1 MSSATSGL
9 SGQSQPSVHMTAVP
23 PDACGYQGQRA
34 GMVSRL
40 LASAV
45 DLVAVV
51 STVGVGYL
59 AVSMVIFVWDPIRFH
74 FPAPD
79 RTWLLAAT
87 GAVLFCYLSA
97 SWATTGRTWGD
108 LLLGLRV
115 VNYQG
120 EPLRVAGAIIR
131 AALCVVFPIGIMYVA
146 VSRANRSVAD
156 VVLRTSVV
164 YAWGGDSAPA
174 GERRH

>member
-9 SGQSQPSVHMTAVP
+9 SDRGQPSAHMTAVP
-23 PDACGYQGQRA
+23 RDARGYQGQRA
-34 GMVSRL
+34 GLVSRL

-45 DLVAVV
+45 DLMAVAC
-51 STVGVGYL
+51 TVGAGYL
-59 AVSMVIFVWDPIRFH
+59 AVSTVIFLWDPARFH

-79 RTWLLAAT
+79 RTWLLAAG
-87 GAVLFCYLSA
+87 GAALFCYLSA

-120 EPLRVAGAIIR
+120 ETLRVSGAVIR
-131 AALCVVFPIGIMYVA
+131 AALCVVFPIGILYVA

-156 VVLRTSVV
+156 VVLRTSVI
-164 YAWGGDSAPA
+164 YAWGGDSTPA

>member
-1 MSSATSGL
+1 
-9 SGQSQPSVHMTAVP
+9 VVP
-23 PDACGYQGQRA
+23 PEARGYQGQRA
-34 GMVSRL
+34 GLVSRT

-45 DLVAVV
+45 DLAAAVG
-51 STVGVGYL
+51 TVGAGYL
-59 AVSMVIFVWDPIRFH
+59 AVSMVLFLWDPSRFH

-79 RTWLLAAT
+79 RTWLLAA
-87 GAVLFCYLSA
+87 GGIVLFCYLSA
-97 SWATTGRTWGD
+97 SWAMTGRTWGD

-120 EPLRVAGAIIR
+120 GPLRVSGAAIR
-131 AALCVVFPIGIMYVA
+131 AALCVVFPIGLFYVA

-164 YAWGGDSAPA
+164 YAWSGDSALTR
-174 GERRH
+174 ERDQYC